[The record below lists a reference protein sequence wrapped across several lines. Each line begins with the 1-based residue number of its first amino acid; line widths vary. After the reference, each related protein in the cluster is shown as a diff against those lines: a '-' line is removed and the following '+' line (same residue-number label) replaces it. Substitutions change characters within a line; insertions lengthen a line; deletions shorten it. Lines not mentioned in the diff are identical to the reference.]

1 MPGAEGDA
9 RRRGLP
15 RLAAEGDDA
24 AHLLHAAE
32 VRNAWLATAAATAES
47 EDRESGV
54 WEMRAEAAGSSSRA
68 APDDDDPYREPRDSD
83 FHELL
88 GRWVRIDGLLGRPE
102 LNGRV
107 GRVLVWDAHAG
118 RAGVEIDGLPK
129 KLAVKP
135 ANLVL
140 LPPEQTPGGAEDAPS

>member
-1 MPGAEGDA
+1 MRLLVASWGAF
-9 RRRGLP
+9 
-15 RLAAEGDDA
+15 
-24 AHLLHAAE
+24 
-32 VRNAWLATAAATAES
+32 AAATAES

-54 WEMRAEAAGSSSRA
+54 WELRAEAAGSSSRA

-107 GRVLVWDAHAG
+107 GRVLVWDAHAC